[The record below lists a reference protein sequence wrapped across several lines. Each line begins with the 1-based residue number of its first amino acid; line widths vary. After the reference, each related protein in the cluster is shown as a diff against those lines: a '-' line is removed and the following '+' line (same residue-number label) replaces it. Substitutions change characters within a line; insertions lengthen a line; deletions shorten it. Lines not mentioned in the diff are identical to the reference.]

1 MDDHP
6 MQKLHRINKEKDF
19 WGGHRKN
26 IRKINCWQSQI
37 TPLSRLCGPVCGF
50 RSRSKETTSRSHT
63 SPRWAVFEERLRR
76 RDFSSICGSSKQVR
90 PKCHTQI
97 SYIWRVPWPIPKN

>member
-37 TPLSRLCGPVCGF
+37 TPLSRLCAAFAAGA
-50 RSRSKETTSRSHT
+50 R
-63 SPRWAVFEERLRR
+63 
-76 RDFSSICGSSKQVR
+76 KQ
-90 PKCHTQI
+90 PLA
-97 SYIWRVPWPIPKN
+97 PIPAPVGPFLRNV